1 MEDRLIKCFCGEHKD
16 TKAIIFCQECR
27 VYMCNKCESY
37 HSKLFKNHYIYNLDK
52 NIDDIFTGFCKE
64 KNHLETLEYF
74 CRTHN
79 ILCCG
84 LCITKIKGK
93 GKGEHKDCDVCFIED
108 IFNEKKNKLDENIK
122 NLENL
127 SKNLEESL
135 NKIKITIEKINKS
148 KEDLKLEVQK
158 IFTKIRNTLNEREDQ
173 ILMEINKKY
182 EGNFLKEDIIKEF
195 EKLPDKIKISLE
207 KGNIIKKDWNDN
219 ETKLNSFIND
229 CLIIENNIK
238 NIIIIN
244 ESMKK
249 SNDLIDLNI
258 KFYPNEDK
266 DINIFLDKI
275 KKFGDI
281 NGINSKIIDFHDLEL
296 IYNWIPNNFNNYLSL
311 LYRMSDDGDSFL
323 SFHNKCDNQFPAL
336 FIAKTK
342 NGYKFGGYTSIGWNS
357 KSNTYLSDK
366 KSFLFSLN
374 KEKKYQL
381 QNNNN
386 DTIGCYSNRGVDFHN
401 DCYFYQDNSMKKC
414 YSSGNHNYLK
424 GIGKV
429 LADNNETTFIVEE
442 VEVYKII
449 PK

>member
-1 MEDRLIKCFCGEHKD
+1 MEDRLIKCFCEEHKD

-37 HSKLFKNHYIYNLDK
+37 HSKLFKNHHIYNLDK

-182 EGNFLKEDIIKEF
+182 EDNFLKEDIIKEF

-374 KEKKYQL
+374 NAKKYQL
-381 QNNNN
+381 QNNNSN
-386 DTIGCYSNRGVDFHN
+386 PIGCFSNRGVDFCN
-401 DCYFYQDNSMKKC
+401 DCYFYQNNTMTKC
-414 YSSGNHNYLK
+414 YSNGNDYYLK

-429 LADNNETTFIVEE
+429 LVNNKENTFIVEE
-442 VEVYKII
+442 VEIYKII